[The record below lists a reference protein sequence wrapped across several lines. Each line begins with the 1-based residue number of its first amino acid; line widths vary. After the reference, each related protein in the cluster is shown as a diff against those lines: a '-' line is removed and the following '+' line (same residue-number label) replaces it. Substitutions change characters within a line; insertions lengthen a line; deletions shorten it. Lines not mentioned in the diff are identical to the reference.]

1 MKSVRKGAASAVC
14 ALIICIL
21 AAGGAVIGDVLY
33 VRRLP
38 ARLTATAFDC
48 VTIGAAKGD
57 MRDGKLVF
65 RLFGLFPIR
74 TIDVRES
81 GEEVFIGGT
90 PVGLSLDVD
99 GVVVEDIGTVSTG
112 AGEVAARTTLKKG
125 DIITAASGARINGV
139 RDLAET
145 VERCDG
151 REDIALTVLRAGK
164 TVEAAV
170 TPMHEAL
177 SGRLRLGLWLKD
189 AVNGIGTLS
198 FVRRDSR
205 FGALGHAIT
214 AGETVVPIRGGT
226 ARGCKLL
233 GYTRGKRG
241 APGEIRGLIRSETLG
256 RIDKNT
262 AYGVFGV
269 MAEAPSGETY
279 PVGSRLDVKSGKAQM
294 YTTIGDEADFY
305 DIEIIRAMP
314 QSKQSDKSMVLR
326 VTDRRLLDTTGGII
340 QGMSGSP
347 IVQNGR
353 LVGAVTHV
361 FVNDPTKG
369 YGIYLDWMY

>member
-1 MKSVRKGAASAVC
+1 MKRCLKGAALTVC

-21 AAGGAVIGDVLY
+21 AVGGAVLGDVIF

-38 ARLTATAFDC
+38 SRLAATAFDR
-48 VTIGAAKGD
+48 VEIGAAKGD
-57 MRDGKLVF
+57 VRDGKLIF

-74 TIDVRES
+74 SIDVHES

-90 PVGLSLDVD
+90 PIGLSLNVD
-99 GVVVEDIGTVSTG
+99 GIVVEDIGTVSTG

-125 DIITAASGARINGV
+125 DIITAAFGARINCV

-145 VERCDG
+145 VKRCDG
-151 REDIALTVLRAGK
+151 RADIALTVLRAGK
-164 TVEAAV
+164 TCEAAV

-189 AVNGIGTLS
+189 TVNGIGTLS
-198 FVRRDSR
+198 FVRRDNR

-214 AGETVVPIRGGT
+214 AGETVVPICGGA
-226 ARGCKLL
+226 ARDCKLL

-241 APGEIRGLIRSETLG
+241 APGEIRGLIRNETLG
-256 RIDKNT
+256 RVDKNT
-262 AYGVFGV
+262 VYGVFGA
-269 MAEAPSGETY
+269 MTGAPAGETY
-279 PVGSRLDVKSGKAQM
+279 PVGSRLDVTSGKAQI
-294 YTTIGDEADFY
+294 YTTIGEEADFY

-326 VTDRRLLDTTGGII
+326 VTDKRLLDTTGGII

-347 IVQNGR
+347 IIQNGR